1 MMDEHDG
8 EEVIFLGFEQYRDR
22 DLKWRYLYDDEA
34 TEYQN
39 RISQKARKAL
49 RGAKAGDR
57 IRIEFSFDAY
67 LCPIR
72 RAMRI
77 SGTDR
82 ENIRLLEARVESL
95 EHRLEEVL
103 RTYTPGSY
111 DGRVWEGHHR
121 ILVLRTLGQTHIR
134 AVFGFGS

>member
-8 EEVIFLGFEQYRDR
+8 EEVIFLGFEQYGDR
-22 DLKWRYLYDDEA
+22 DLKWRYLYDDET

-49 RGAKAGDR
+49 RGAKSGDR
-57 IRIEFSFDAY
+57 IRIEIAFDAY

-103 RTYTPGSY
+103 AALEEARNQTSTQF
-111 DGRVWEGHHR
+111 E
-121 ILVLRTLGQTHIR
+121 LLRNKELLQEIT
-134 AVFGFGS
+134 